1 MKTCKVWVFKC
12 NLYRYAKG
20 LGLGAG
26 ADRSWSNLALF
37 IGVCAVVKLVPLAAL
52 PLIRDGGGGNGG
64 GGNGGG
70 GNGGGGIGGGGVGR
84 VLCGADGGAEEG
96 DSCDSVRLSDIAGDE
111 ALLLSSS
118 SSSGGGGKGVGR
130 KYLMTDLAAHL

>member
-37 IGVCAVVKLVPLAAL
+37 IGVCAVVKLVPLVTL
-52 PLIRDGGGGNGG
+52 PLIRDEGGGHG
-64 GGNGGG
+64 
-70 GNGGGGIGGGGVGR
+70 GGGGVGR
-84 VLCGADGGAEEG
+84 VLCDGTDDGGAEEG
-96 DSCDSVRLSDIAGDE
+96 DSVRLTDVAGDE

-118 SSSGGGGKGVGR
+118 SSSGGGGGKGVGR
-130 KYLMTDLAAHL
+130 KYLMSDDAAHL